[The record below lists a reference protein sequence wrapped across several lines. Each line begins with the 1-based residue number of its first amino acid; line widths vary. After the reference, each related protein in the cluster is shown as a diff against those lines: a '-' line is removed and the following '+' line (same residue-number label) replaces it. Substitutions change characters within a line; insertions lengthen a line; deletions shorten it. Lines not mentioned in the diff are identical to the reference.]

1 MSKIY
6 CKEKIDKS
14 SKKRFLVSYFN
25 HNTPATYEDQACTI
39 EQCGE
44 GRNRSL
50 LDLKMLVDG
59 VFKRETPIE
68 DIIYILIDLQLNAK
82 IKALYCNDIHR
93 VVFFNKDKGYY
104 FFGGGAWS
112 FAGAAP
118 YKNRV
123 GVDGYSY
130 EQMLSI
136 YENKNK
142 IK

>member
-14 SKKRFLVSYFN
+14 SKKRFLLSYFN
-25 HNTPATYEDQACTI
+25 HETPATYENQECTI

-44 GRNRSL
+44 GRNRSV

-82 IKALYCNDIHR
+82 IKALYCYDIHR
-93 VVFFNKDKGYY
+93 VVFFNKDKDYY
-104 FFGGGAWS
+104 FFGGDGRE
-112 FAGAAP
+112 AAP
-118 YKNRV
+118 YKDRV

-130 EQMLSI
+130 EQMLKI
-136 YENKNK
+136 YEYKTK
-142 IK
+142 